1 MQTERAYNI
10 RLHSAISILLG
21 CQHFAARDHAGERQ
35 CKRIGKQI
43 ISAKGAV
50 WDSEPLIIFL
60 SLLPGN
66 LFTESPLVVQ
76 ASVESSTNRR
86 H

>member
-10 RLHSAISILLG
+10 RLHPAISILLG
-21 CQHFAARDHAGERQ
+21 CQRFAARDHAGKRQ
-35 CKRIGKQI
+35 RKRIRKQI
-43 ISAKGAV
+43 VSAKGAIR
-50 WDSEPLIIFL
+50 DSELLIIFL
-60 SLLPGN
+60 SLLPGD